1 MVTIRGSYCSSRGWF
16 FGTSMLSTETLFLL
30 YLSTG
35 FTIGFGHCIGMC
47 GPIVVGFSLSLKKK
61 SVLVPQLLYHLGRVI
76 TYAILGGVVATAG
89 SLTMVTAKIDTI
101 QKGVMI
107 FTGAL
112 IVLMGLTMT
121 GWIPLGKIF
130 WDQSS
135 PGGVISKGF
144 AKLLK
149 VQSTLV
155 YFPLGLLLG
164 LLPCGPVYTALLG
177 AARAGMDA
185 GSTHQG
191 LLTGMGLMAAF
202 GFGTVPALFLV
213 AKLADLGWLKSRD
226 TIYRIGAVLMI
237 IVGIIFII
245 KAIRL

>member
-1 MVTIRGSYCSSRGWF
+1 
-16 FGTSMLSTETLFLL
+16 MLSTETLFLL

-35 FTIGFGHCIGMC
+35 FTIGFGHCTGMC
-47 GPIVVGFSLSLKKK
+47 GPIVVSFSLNLKEK
-61 SVLVPQLLYHLGRVI
+61 SILVPQLLYHLGRII
-76 TYAILGGVVATAG
+76 TYAILGGVVAAAG
-89 SLTMVTAKIDTI
+89 SLTMITANIDAI

-112 IVLMGLTMT
+112 IMLMGLAMA
-121 GWIPLGKIF
+121 GWIPLGRIF
-130 WDQSS
+130 GDHPG

-144 AKLLK
+144 GKLLK
-149 VQSTLV
+149 VQTTLV
-155 YFPLGLLLG
+155 YLPLGLLLG

-191 LLTGMGLMAAF
+191 VLTGMGLMAAF

-213 AKLADLGWLKSRD
+213 AKLTDLGWLKSRAF
-226 TIYRIGAVLMI
+226 IYKVGAVLMI
-237 IVGIIFII
+237 IAGLMFVI
-245 KAIRL
+245 KAIHF